1 MSSTW
6 ELKEKSQGEL
16 KTTVS
21 GDAWKGAQ
29 EKAFNKLAKKL
40 ALPGFREGKVPAAMA
55 KKHIS
60 QQNILMEAIDEVAGE
75 ALQQGVEEHS
85 LWMIARPELGVEAIT
100 EDEVTLTFT
109 ITVKPEVTLG
119 DYKGLEVKKDEC
131 EVTEADIEDQIKALQ
146 DRYAE
151 LEIKEDG
158 TVENGDTAVI
168 DFEGFK
174 DGIAFDGGKGEN
186 YPLEIGS
193 NAFIPGFEE
202 QLIGMKSE
210 ESKDINVTFPE
221 SYQEESLAGQPCV
234 FKVTVHEIKT
244 KALPEVNDE
253 LIKLANI
260 EGVET
265 VEAFKEFIKKDM
277 LDYKEKQADE
287 KFTNELLT
295 KVVENAQVEV
305 PAVMIESETDNL
317 VNDFAQR
324 LAQQGFNLDQFK
336 QMTGQSDEAIR
347 EQMAV
352 DAESK
357 VKVRLVLDAIAVK
370 EALNPTEE
378 EIEAEY
384 QRIAEM
390 YQMDIAK
397 VKELIDNDNISYD
410 LRLRNAVKL
419 IQDST
424 SK

>member
-1 MSSTW
+1 M
-6 ELKEKSQGEL
+6 
-16 KTTVS
+16 
-21 GDAWKGAQ
+21 
-29 EKAFNKLAKKL
+29 
-40 ALPGFREGKVPAAMA
+40 
-55 KKHIS
+55 
-60 QQNILMEAIDEVAGE
+60 
-75 ALQQGVEEHS
+75 
-85 LWMIARPELGVEAIT
+85 
-100 EDEVTLTFT
+100 
-109 ITVKPEVTLG
+109 
-119 DYKGLEVKKDEC
+119 
-131 EVTEADIEDQIKALQ
+131 
-146 DRYAE
+146 
-151 LEIKEDG
+151 
-158 TVENGDTAVI
+158 
-168 DFEGFK
+168 
-174 DGIAFDGGKGEN
+174 
-186 YPLEIGS
+186 
-193 NAFIPGFEE
+193 
-202 QLIGMKSE
+202 
-210 ESKDINVTFPE
+210 
-221 SYQEESLAGQPCV
+221 AGQPCV

-370 EALNPTEE
+370 EALNALLP
-378 EIEAEY
+378 
-384 QRIAEM
+384 
-390 YQMDIAK
+390 
-397 VKELIDNDNISYD
+397 
-410 LRLRNAVKL
+410 
-419 IQDST
+419 
-424 SK
+424 

>member
-1 MSSTW
+1 MK
-6 ELKEKSQGEL
+6 LK
-16 KTTVS
+16 
-21 GDAWKGAQ
+21 A
-29 EKAFNKLAKKL
+29 
-40 ALPGFREGKVPAAMA
+40 
-55 KKHIS
+55 
-60 QQNILMEAIDEVAGE
+60 
-75 ALQQGVEEHS
+75 
-85 LWMIARPELGVEAIT
+85 
-100 EDEVTLTFT
+100 
-109 ITVKPEVTLG
+109 
-119 DYKGLEVKKDEC
+119 
-131 EVTEADIEDQIKALQ
+131 
-146 DRYAE
+146 
-151 LEIKEDG
+151 
-158 TVENGDTAVI
+158 
-168 DFEGFK
+168 
-174 DGIAFDGGKGEN
+174 
-186 YPLEIGS
+186 
-193 NAFIPGFEE
+193 
-202 QLIGMKSE
+202 
-210 ESKDINVTFPE
+210 
-221 SYQEESLAGQPCV
+221 
-234 FKVTVHEIKT
+234 
-244 KALPEVNDE
+244 
-253 LIKLANI
+253 
-260 EGVET
+260 
-265 VEAFKEFIKKDM
+265 FIKKDM

-324 LAQQGFNLDQFK
+324 LAQQGFSLDQFK

-384 QRIAEM
+384 QRIADM

>member
-1 MSSTW
+1 MKIKNLSLILLASLLLGACGNKEAKPAENVKQEASQVEDTNSGVKEISDDDKDSSNTD
-6 ELKEKSQGEL
+6 KEKAPEVAMNMEDAV
-16 KTTVS
+16 KIFHEHNF
-21 GDAWKGAQ
+21 GDASADS
-29 EKAFNKLAKKL
+29 FNFDKL
-40 ALPGFREGKVPAAMA
+40 KVE
-55 KKHIS
+55 
-60 QQNILMEAIDEVAGE
+60 ILD
-75 ALQQGVEEHS
+75 
-85 LWMIARPELGVEAIT
+85 
-100 EDEVTLTFT
+100 
-109 ITVKPEVTLG
+109 
-119 DYKGLEVKKDEC
+119 KD
-131 EVTEADIEDQIKALQ
+131 II
-146 DRYAE
+146 YS
-151 LEIKEDG
+151 I
-158 TVENGDTAVI
+158 
-168 DFEGFK
+168 EGFK

-210 ESKDINVTFPE
+210 ESKEINVTFPE

-324 LAQQGFNLDQFK
+324 LAQQGFSLDQFK

-384 QRIAEM
+384 QRIADM

>member
-1 MSSTW
+1 
-6 ELKEKSQGEL
+6 
-16 KTTVS
+16 
-21 GDAWKGAQ
+21 
-29 EKAFNKLAKKL
+29 
-40 ALPGFREGKVPAAMA
+40 
-55 KKHIS
+55 
-60 QQNILMEAIDEVAGE
+60 
-75 ALQQGVEEHS
+75 
-85 LWMIARPELGVEAIT
+85 
-100 EDEVTLTFT
+100 
-109 ITVKPEVTLG
+109 
-119 DYKGLEVKKDEC
+119 
-131 EVTEADIEDQIKALQ
+131 
-146 DRYAE
+146 
-151 LEIKEDG
+151 
-158 TVENGDTAVI
+158 
-168 DFEGFK
+168 
-174 DGIAFDGGKGEN
+174 
-186 YPLEIGS
+186 
-193 NAFIPGFEE
+193 
-202 QLIGMKSE
+202 
-210 ESKDINVTFPE
+210 
-221 SYQEESLAGQPCV
+221 
-234 FKVTVHEIKT
+234 
-244 KALPEVNDE
+244 
-253 LIKLANI
+253 
-260 EGVET
+260 
-265 VEAFKEFIKKDM
+265 M

-384 QRIAEM
+384 QRIADM

>member
-1 MSSTW
+1 
-6 ELKEKSQGEL
+6 
-16 KTTVS
+16 
-21 GDAWKGAQ
+21 
-29 EKAFNKLAKKL
+29 
-40 ALPGFREGKVPAAMA
+40 
-55 KKHIS
+55 
-60 QQNILMEAIDEVAGE
+60 
-75 ALQQGVEEHS
+75 
-85 LWMIARPELGVEAIT
+85 
-100 EDEVTLTFT
+100 
-109 ITVKPEVTLG
+109 
-119 DYKGLEVKKDEC
+119 
-131 EVTEADIEDQIKALQ
+131 
-146 DRYAE
+146 
-151 LEIKEDG
+151 
-158 TVENGDTAVI
+158 
-168 DFEGFK
+168 
-174 DGIAFDGGKGEN
+174 
-186 YPLEIGS
+186 
-193 NAFIPGFEE
+193 
-202 QLIGMKSE
+202 
-210 ESKDINVTFPE
+210 
-221 SYQEESLAGQPCV
+221 
-234 FKVTVHEIKT
+234 
-244 KALPEVNDE
+244 
-253 LIKLANI
+253 
-260 EGVET
+260 
-265 VEAFKEFIKKDM
+265 M

-324 LAQQGFNLDQFK
+324 LAQQGFSLDQFK

-384 QRIAEM
+384 QRIADM